1 MLFFSSAIFFCL
13 LFLQWE
19 VCIYLQ
25 TVSIIYMFFW
35 DFSLSTRL
43 QFYSGSLCSR
53 LFQLWVALQLIWVT
67 RATILIGPYLF
78 LSLLC
83 LSASPPFLFPRL
95 RVSISLTHCSGCFW
109 VIPLQLFFSL
119 LLLHLGVCCVTPI
132 NFKSHWLYF

>member
-83 LSASPPFLFPRL
+83 LSASPPFLFPPPQSFYL
-95 RVSISLTHCSGCFW
+95 INSLFW
-109 VIPLQLFFSL
+109 LFLGNSFTAIFQFITSSFRGL
-119 LLLHLGVCCVTPI
+119 LCNT
-132 NFKSHWLYF
+132 N